1 MSIIKNYNYILNSIQ
16 SVSKETKLI
25 VVTKNQQ
32 IDNINLL
39 INLNHC
45 HFGENRVQEASS
57 KWKHLISNPN
67 FKLHLIGKLQ
77 SNKARD
83 AFEIFHYIHTL
94 DNEKLAKIFSKLE
107 SNSIKK
113 IKYFIQVNIGN
124 EPQKNGIAVDKVDQF
139 MKYCTNDLKL
149 NIVGLMCIPPVGV
162 DSNMYFKKL
171 ADFAKANNLK
181 ELSMGMSNDYEC
193 AIKNGSTFIRVGTAI
208 FKEINWKDFTEGK
221 HKNMEL
227 DNF

>member
-1 MSIIKNYNYILNSIQ
+1 MTIIKNYNYILNSIQ

-77 SNKARD
+77 SNKAKD

-94 DNEKLAKIFSKLE
+94 DSEKLAKIFSKLE
-107 SNSIKK
+107 EKSIKK
-113 IKYFIQVNIGN
+113 IKYFVQVNVGN
-124 EPQKNGIAVDKVDQF
+124 EPQKSGISLDKVHQF
-139 MKYCTNDLKL
+139 IKYCMNDLKL
-149 NIVGLMCIPPVGV
+149 NIIGLMCIPPVEV
-162 DSNMYFKKL
+162 DPTQYFINL
-171 ADFAKANNLK
+171 AQIAKINSLK

-193 AIKNGSTFIRVGTAI
+193 AIKNGATFVRIGSKI
-208 FKEINWKDFTEGK
+208 FSG
-221 HKNMEL
+221 H
-227 DNF
+227 